1 MPGDPE
7 SLTLRVSVIGG
18 SHNADD
24 YAFVSPRIA

>member
-1 MPGDPE
+1 MTGPE
-7 SLTLRVSVIGG
+7 SLTLRVTVIGA